1 MKKMQEKAKY
11 TTIQGKASTPPQ
23 TKAKH
28 KLPLKPSHVD
38 GKHKVPTQEGSKKST
53 RFLNAKD
60 HTPPEA
66 KANHKLPLKLRQI
79 NPSIKFNQRRQL
91 PLK

>member
-28 KLPLKPSHVD
+28 KLPSNQAMWMANTKFQLKRVA
-38 GKHKVPTQEGSKKST
+38 
-53 RFLNAKD
+53 R
-60 HTPPEA
+60 
-66 KANHKLPLKLRQI
+66 KAQGFSMQKTILPLKPKRI
-79 NPSIKFNQRRQL
+79 TSSPSN
-91 PLK
+91 